1 MLGEV
6 LYTSRYFEN
15 RLFVRVIGQLQS
27 VARQSQVVHVD
38 VVVMLTALLAVD
50 QLKNCELASK
60 PLLKLDS
67 PLCVAWMREDPK
79 NGQAVELLKLQSCL
93 ELSGIGEVDFEG
105 NVRCSVRTLC
115 HLLNG
120 QAKCFELLTSVDI
133 LKELDNLTLCDLD
146 LSIRDEQAER

>member
-79 NGQAVELLKLQSCL
+79 NG
-93 ELSGIGEVDFEG
+93 
-105 NVRCSVRTLC
+105 
-115 HLLNG
+115 
-120 QAKCFELLTSVDI
+120 
-133 LKELDNLTLCDLD
+133 
-146 LSIRDEQAER
+146 